1 MGFATDDFHGGD
13 GGYGYTAIGVGGSVP
28 IPYLPGSWELHG
40 GVTYYNTS
48 NAVIPTNPA
57 NNFVTG
63 NIGVKLMF

>member
-1 MGFATDDFHGGD
+1 
-13 GGYGYTAIGVGGSVP
+13 VP
-28 IPYLPGSWELHG
+28 IPYLPGSWDLHG

-57 NNFVTG
+57 DNFVTG